1 LNLDAMSGC
10 SMPGN
15 CRAKGVVFSYLPVEN
30 QMNPFAPSV
39 GIHAVRAVV
48 PEVFAFTKNR
58 QAGEQEMRVN
68 SQSLRSGSL
77 ILVDPLIEMRMFSAI
92 ASESRQGVG
101 TLNL

>member
-1 LNLDAMSGC
+1 MSGC

-15 CRAKGVVFSYLPVEN
+15 CRAEDFIGGYFSVEN
-30 QMNPFAPSV
+30 QLNPFAPSV
-39 GIHAVRAVV
+39 GIHAVSAAV

-77 ILVDPLIEMRMFSAI
+77 IFVDPLIEMRTFSAI
-92 ASESRQGVG
+92 ANESRQGVG